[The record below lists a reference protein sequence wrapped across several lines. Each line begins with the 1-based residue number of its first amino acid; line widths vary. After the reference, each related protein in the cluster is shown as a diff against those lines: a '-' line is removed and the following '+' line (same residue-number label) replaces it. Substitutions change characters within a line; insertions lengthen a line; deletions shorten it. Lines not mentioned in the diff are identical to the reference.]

1 MSESPLGALSFYL
14 PTRIELGAGIAD
26 RLGEYCA
33 EQGFRSAFVVV
44 DPGVHSS
51 GAADEPLRSLEKQGL
66 AVTLWTQV
74 QPNPV
79 DTDVEA
85 AATALGA
92 DPRDV
97 VVGIGGG
104 SALDTAKGIAVLA
117 ANPGKVR
124 DFAGNG
130 NVPNKAWS
138 LILVPTTAGTG
149 SEVTANI
156 SITDSQTHDKLA
168 LRDPNN
174 YASLAILDPTLLRGL
189 PAGAAAA
196 AGMDAL
202 THAIESY
209 VSVRSTAL
217 TKMMAEE
224 ATRLIGGSIEA
235 FVADRSDLVHAT
247 AMLYGSCLAG
257 IAISHTGTGNA
268 HAVARALGGP
278 YGIPHGLGCGV
289 ALESVMRFNEATVRE
304 DYAQL
309 ATALGVNDPGASAEA
324 NAHAAIDRVGALRAA
339 VGLPE
344 RLDIVVEEETL
355 GALSEWAAA
364 NAGPNPR
371 ATSQLDARELI
382 RAIVLA

>member
-1 MSESPLGALSFYL
+1 
-14 PTRIELGAGIAD
+14 
-26 RLGEYCA
+26 
-33 EQGFRSAFVVV
+33 
-44 DPGVHSS
+44 
-51 GAADEPLRSLEKQGL
+51 
-66 AVTLWTQV
+66 
-74 QPNPV
+74 
-79 DTDVEA
+79 
-85 AATALGA
+85 
-92 DPRDV
+92 
-97 VVGIGGG
+97 
-104 SALDTAKGIAVLA
+104 
-117 ANPGKVR
+117 
-124 DFAGNG
+124 
-130 NVPNKAWS
+130 VPNKAWS

-235 FVADRSDLVHAT
+235 FVADRSDPVHAT

-304 DYAQL
+304 DFAQL
-309 ATALGVNDPGASAEA
+309 ATALGVNDLGASAEA

-339 VGLPE
+339 VGLPD
-344 RLDIVVEEETL
+344 RLDIVVDEETL

-371 ATSQLDARELI
+371 ATSPLDARELI